1 VKTSNL
7 QHRTSNVQW
16 IIPLLL
22 ALITVL
28 VYLPVRQHH
37 FVSYDDPKYVTGNR
51 MVQAGLTWGGAAW
64 AFTTGQTG
72 NWHPLTWLSHMLDV
86 QLFGASPAGPHLVS
100 VLFHTANTVLLF
112 LLLRRLTGA
121 LWCSAWVAALFA
133 LHPLHVESV
142 AWVAERKDVLSGFFF
157 LLTLLAYARY
167 AQSQLGTLALDARRP
182 ARNYVLALFF
192 FALGLMCKPMLVT
205 LPFIML
211 LLDYWPLQRF
221 NASTLQKAVVE
232 KIPFFLLSAIS
243 CVVTFVMQQKD
254 GDVQSLSAFPAGERV
269 GNALVSYARY
279 LGKTFWP
286 ADLAVFYPHP
296 GHWPAA
302 QATFAA
308 ILIAGL
314 CLAVLWFGRRFPFA
328 VTGWFWFFG
337 MLIPTVGLVQVGNQS
352 MADRYMYLPSIGLF
366 VILAW
371 SAREISLRWRSARG
385 AMAMM
390 GGLAVIA
397 CGVVTIG
404 QLQHWQDDESLFRHA
419 LTVTRG
425 NFVAHNNLGNDL
437 LRRGQVAEAIVQYQQ
452 ALAIQPGYELAHCN
466 LGAALLQR
474 GEVDEAIVEFQ
485 KALALQADLSAA
497 HEQLGNALIQKGQ
510 VDEAVMHYEKALES
524 QPDLTQAHVDLAS
537 ALLEKGQAREA
548 LAHGWAALKMQPDDP
563 AIMSDMAWVLATWP
577 EASVRNG
584 TQAIQLAEQANRLT
598 AGQDAIT
605 LRALAAAYAEG
616 GQFAKAVSTARNAV
630 ELAASQSNQPLAA
643 ALQSEIRLYQTG
655 APFRETPPPARKS

>member
-1 VKTSNL
+1 MTKQAQLDTS
-7 QHRTSNVQW
+7 RTPVFQATAFV
-16 IIPLLL
+16 L

-37 FVSYDDPKYVTGNR
+37 FVSYDDPKYVTANR
-51 MVQAGLTWGGAAW
+51 MVQAGLTWGGTAW
-64 AFTTGQTG
+64 AFTTGLTG

-86 QLFGASPAGPHLVS
+86 QLFGAGSAGPHLVS

-112 LLLRRLTGA
+112 ILLRRLTGA

-142 AWVAERKDVLSGFFF
+142 AWVAERKDVLSAFFF
-157 LLTLLAYARY
+157 LLTLWAYGEFKVQGSKFKVFY
-167 AQSQLGTLALDARRP
+167 WLALG
-182 ARNYVLALFF
+182 F

-205 LPFIML
+205 LPFVLL
-211 LLDYWPLQRF
+211 LLDYWPFQRF
-221 NASTLQKAVVE
+221 NVSTLQRAVVE
-232 KIPFFLLSAIS
+232 KIPFFLLSALS
-243 CVVTFVMQQKD
+243 CVVTFVMQRKD
-254 GDVQSLSAFPAGERV
+254 GDVQSLTNFPIDERI

-302 QATFAA
+302 QVVFAA
-308 ILIAGL
+308 ILVSGL
-314 CLAVLWFGRRFPFA
+314 CLAVVWFGRRFPFA

-366 VILAW
+366 IMLVW
-371 SAREISLRWRSARG
+371 GAREISQRWRSAKDVMV
-385 AMAMM
+385 MA
-390 GGLAVIA
+390 GGLTVIA
-397 CGVVTIG
+397 CGGMTIG
-404 QLQHWQDDESLFRHA
+404 QLQYWQDDESLFRHA
-419 LTVTRG
+419 LAVTQG

-437 LRRGQVAEAIVQYQQ
+437 LRRDQVEEAIVQYQQ

-474 GEVDEAIVEFQ
+474 GQVDDAIIEFQ
-485 KALALQADLSAA
+485 KALALQANLAAA
-497 HEQLGNALIQKGQ
+497 HEQLGNALIQKGR
-510 VDEAVMHYEKALES
+510 VDEAVMHFQKALES
-524 QPDLTQAHVDLAS
+524 QPDLAQAHVDLAS
-537 ALLEKGQAREA
+537 ALLEKGQACEA
-548 LAHGWAALKMQPDDP
+548 LAHGWAALKLQPDDP
-563 AIMSDMAWVLATWP
+563 AIMSDLAWVLATWP

-584 TQAIQLAEQANRLT
+584 TQAIQLAQQANRLT
-598 AGQDAIT
+598 RGQDAIT

-616 GQFAKAVSTARNAV
+616 GQFAEAVSTARRAV
-630 ELAASQSNQPLAA
+630 ELAVSQSNQALAV
-643 ALQSEIRLYQTG
+643 ALQSEIKLYQTD
-655 APFRETPPPARKS
+655 APFREALPPPPP